1 VARIRRMQ
9 RNSAYT
15 GMLPIGCVLCEQG
28 AKMVLLATG
37 KCSRGC
43 YYCPLSNEKRG
54 KDVFYANEKRIGE
67 VGQIVEEAELMDAL
81 GTGVTG
87 GDPLEAI
94 DRTVDSIKA
103 LKRAFGKD
111 HHVHLY
117 TSTTDRRR
125 LKKVADAGLDEI
137 RFHPMLDQWKN
148 LARSRFS
155 DAVAYSKELGMQVG
169 FEIPVIPGRGDDIIA
184 LIASADEIG
193 LDFINLNELE
203 FSETNWRA
211 LRGFGFDV
219 KKEDDVSS
227 GIDGSERLALDLL
240 RLETKVP
247 LHYCSAAFKDG
258 VQLRR
263 RIMRRA
269 KRVKRPHEELT
280 DDGTFLIGIIETQ
293 SPSATGAW
301 LLNEFEIPGMYI
313 WSGGSN
319 ERLEV
324 APWILEEIFEKIEL
338 PCYIVEEYP
347 TADRLEVERRPLKKG
362 SGKKARPAKKKS
374 SKAKKVK
381 RR

>member
-1 VARIRRMQ
+1 
-9 RNSAYT
+9 
-15 GMLPIGCVLCEQG
+15 
-28 AKMVLLATG
+28 MVLLVTG

-43 YYCPLSNEKRG
+43 YYCPLSDEKRG
-54 KDVFYANEKRIGE
+54 KDVFYANERRVHDTE
-67 VGQIVEEAELMDAL
+67 QMVDEAELMNAL

-94 DRTVDSIKA
+94 DRSVDSIKA

-117 TSTTDRRR
+117 TSSTDKRKLRR
-125 LKKVADAGLDEI
+125 VAEAGLDEI
-137 RFHPMLDQWKN
+137 RFHPMTAQWDDLSGSKFPE
-148 LARSRFS
+148 AI
-155 DAVAYSKELGMQVG
+155 AYSKRLGMQVG
-169 FEIPVIPGRGDDIIA
+169 LEIPVIPGRAEQIIS
-184 LIASADEIG
+184 LIASADELD

-211 LRGFGFDV
+211 LRRLGFDV

-227 GIDGSERLALDLL
+227 GVDGSEVLALDLL
-240 RLETKVP
+240 RLDTKVP

-280 DDGTFLIGIIETQ
+280 DDGTFIIGIIETDR
-293 SPSATGAW
+293 PSATGAW
-301 LLNEFEIPGMYI
+301 LLHEFEVPGNLI
-313 WSGGSN
+313 WSDGSD

-324 APWILEEIFEKIEL
+324 APWILEEIFGEVDM

-347 TADRLEVERRPLKKG
+347 TADRLEVERRPLKKA
-362 SGKKARPAKKKS
+362 SARKAKPAKKTSRAK
-374 SKAKKVK
+374 KKVK

>member
-1 VARIRRMQ
+1 VARVGRMQ

-15 GMLPIGCVLCEQG
+15 GKLPKGCVLCEQG
-28 AKMVLLATG
+28 AKMVLLVTG

-54 KDVFYANEKRIGE
+54 KDVFYANEKQVGE
-67 VGQIVEEAELMDAL
+67 VGEIVEEAELMDAL

-87 GDPLEAI
+87 GDPLEAV

-103 LKRAFGKD
+103 LKQAFGKG
-111 HHVHLY
+111 HHIHLY
-117 TSTTDRRR
+117 TSTIDKRD
-125 LKKVADAGLDEI
+125 LKRVAEAGLDEI

-148 LARSRFS
+148 LARSGLS
-155 DAVAYSKELGMQVG
+155 EAVVYSKRLGLKVG
-169 FEIPVIPGRGDDIIA
+169 FEIPVIPGRTEDIVA
-184 LIASADEIG
+184 LIASADELG
-193 LDFINLNELE
+193 LDFVNLNELE

-211 LRGFGFDV
+211 LRKLGFDV

-227 GIDGSERLALDLL
+227 GVDGSERLALDLL

-258 VQLRR
+258 IQLRR

-280 DDGTFLIGIIETQ
+280 DDGTFIIGIIETE
-293 SPSATGAW
+293 SPAATGAW

-313 WSGGSN
+313 WSDGSGD
-319 ERLEV
+319 RLEV
-324 APWILEEIFEKIEL
+324 APWILEEIFEEIEL

-347 TADRLEVERRPLKKG
+347 TADRLEVERRPLRK
-362 SGKKARPAKKKS
+362 SPGKKAKPAKRKP

>member
-1 VARIRRMQ
+1 
-9 RNSAYT
+9 
-15 GMLPIGCVLCEQG
+15 
-28 AKMVLLATG
+28 MVLLVTG
-37 KCSRGC
+37 ECSRRC

-54 KDVFYANEKRIGE
+54 KDVFYANEKRVDE

-94 DRTVDSIKA
+94 DRTVESIKA
-103 LKRAFGKD
+103 LKKTFGKG
-111 HHVHLY
+111 HHIHLY
-117 TSTTDRRR
+117 TSTTDRGK
-125 LKKVADAGLDEI
+125 LKRIADAGLDEI
-137 RFHPMLDQWKN
+137 RFHPMLDQWSA
-148 LARSRFS
+148 LARSAFS
-155 DAVAYSKELGMQVG
+155 EAVAYSKKLGMQVG
-169 FEIPVIPGRGDDIIA
+169 FEIPVVPGREEDIVA
-184 LIASADEIG
+184 LVTCADELG
-193 LDFINLNELE
+193 LDFVNLNELE

-211 LRGFGFDV
+211 LRTLGFDV
-219 KKEDDVSS
+219 KREDDISS
-227 GIDGSERLALDLL
+227 GVDGSESLALDLL

-280 DDGTFLIGIIETQ
+280 DDGTFIIGIIETE
-293 SPSATGAW
+293 SPAATGAW

-313 WSGGSN
+313 WSGGSGD
-319 ERLEV
+319 RLEV
-324 APWILEEIFEKIEL
+324 APWILEDIFDEIEL

-347 TADRLEVERRPLKKG
+347 TADRLEVERRPLRKG
-362 SGKKARPAKKKS
+362 LGKKTKPAKKKS

>member
-1 VARIRRMQ
+1 MP

-15 GMLPIGCVLCEQG
+15 GKLPGGCVLCEQG
-28 AKMVLLATG
+28 AKMVLLVTG
-37 KCSRGC
+37 ECSRGC

-54 KDVFYANEKRIGE
+54 KDVFYANERRVHDIE
-67 VGQIVEEAELMDAL
+67 QIVDEAKLMDAL

-87 GDPLEAI
+87 GDPLDAI

-103 LKRAFGKD
+103 LKKAFGKD

-117 TSTTDRRR
+117 TSTTDKRKLRR
-125 LKKVADAGLDEI
+125 VAEAGLDEI
-137 RFHPMLDQWKN
+137 RFHPMTAQWKD
-148 LARSRFS
+148 LAGSSFPE
-155 DAVAYSKELGMQVG
+155 AIAHSKRLGMKVG
-169 FEIPVIPGRGDDIIA
+169 LEIPVIPGRAEEIIS
-184 LIASADEIG
+184 LIASADELC
-193 LDFINLNELE
+193 LDFVNLNELE

-211 LRGFGFDV
+211 LRRLGFDV

-227 GIDGSERLALDLL
+227 GVDGSEVLALDLL
-240 RLETKVP
+240 RLDTKVP

-280 DDGTFLIGIIETQ
+280 DDGTFIIGIIETDR
-293 SPSATGAW
+293 PSATGAW
-301 LLNEFEIPGMYI
+301 LLHEFEVPGNLI
-313 WSGGSN
+313 WSDGSG

-324 APWILEEIFEKIEL
+324 APWILEEIFGEIDM

-347 TADRLEVERRPLKKG
+347 TADRLEVERRPLKKA
-362 SGKKARPAKKKS
+362 SARKAKPAKKKT
-374 SKAKKVK
+374 SKARKVK